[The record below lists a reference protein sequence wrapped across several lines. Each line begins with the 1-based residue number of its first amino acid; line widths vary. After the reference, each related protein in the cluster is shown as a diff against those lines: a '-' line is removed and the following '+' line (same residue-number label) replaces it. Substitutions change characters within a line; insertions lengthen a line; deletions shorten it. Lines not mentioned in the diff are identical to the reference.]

1 MRTHIIDYDDIT
13 EKENIIFLKLHF
25 VFAFIRTFILV
36 PIVTLLFIFIL
47 DFVITY
53 PFYYVTQLFS
63 KIFQ

>member
-25 VFAFIRTFILV
+25 VFTFIRTFILV

-53 PFYYVTQLFS
+53 PFYM
-63 KIFQ
+63 

>member
-1 MRTHIIDYDDIT
+1 MDNIFEQLLRLYKASLADLIIGYPLNESPIN
-13 EKENIIFLKLHF
+13 EMWELII
-25 VFAFIRTFILV
+25 
-36 PIVTLLFIFIL
+36 IL